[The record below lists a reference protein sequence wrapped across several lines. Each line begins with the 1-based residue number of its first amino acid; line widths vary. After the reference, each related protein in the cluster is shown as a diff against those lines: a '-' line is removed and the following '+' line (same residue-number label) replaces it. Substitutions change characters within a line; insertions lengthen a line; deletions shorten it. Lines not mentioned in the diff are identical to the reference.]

1 MMKVVALEEHF
12 VTDEVMH
19 LGRTVDQRWR
29 DDSAAMMQPGSD
41 VMARIRDLGDER
53 IRRMDDSG
61 VDVQV
66 LSLTAPGVQNLE
78 ASDARDA
85 AARVN
90 DLIASTV
97 AGRPDRFQGFATL
110 PTPDPAAAARELQ
123 RAVEQLGLQGAMI
136 FGRTRDRNADA
147 PEFEPIYEAAAAL
160 RVPLYLHPQIPDRP
174 VRDSYYSGLGDK
186 LDLNLAM
193 GGIGW
198 HYDTGLQLLR
208 LILSGT
214 FDRFP
219 DLQIIAGHWGEVI
232 LFYLE
237 RIDILSSAVKKLKRP
252 VADYFRSNVYVTPSG
267 IFSQRY
273 LRWAIDVVG
282 VDRIL
287 FSTDYPYVFQDK
299 NWARAFLDGS
309 PLSAEDQ
316 NKIAHGNWDRLRERR
331 S

>member
-1 MMKVVALEEHF
+1 MTIIALEEHLA
-12 VTDEVMH
+12 TDEVMR
-19 LGRTVDQRWR
+19 LGKSVDPRWR
-29 DDSAAMMQPGSD
+29 DDSAGMMQPGSP
-41 VMARIRDLGDER
+41 MATRLGDLGDER
-53 IRRMDDSG
+53 IRLMDESG

-66 LSLTAPGVQNLE
+66 LSLTAPGVQNLGPAE
-78 ASDARDA
+78 AGDA
-85 AARVN
+85 ASRVN

-97 AGRPDRFQGFATL
+97 AARPDRFQGFATL
-110 PTPDPAAAARELQ
+110 PTPDPAAAARELE
-123 RAVEQLGLQGAMI
+123 RAVGQLGLEGAMI

-147 PEFEPIYEAAAAL
+147 PEFAPIYEAATAL

-174 VRDSYYSGLGDK
+174 VRDSYYSGLGDE

-198 HYDTGLQLLR
+198 HYGTGLQLLR

-219 DLQIIAGHWGEVI
+219 DLQIIAGHWGEVV

-237 RIDILSSAVKKLKRP
+237 RIDILSSSAKKLKRP

-273 LRWAIDVVG
+273 LRWAIEVVG
-282 VDRIL
+282 IDRIL
-287 FSTDYPYVFQDK
+287 FSTDYPYVYQDK
-299 NWARAFLDGS
+299 NWARTFLDESG
-309 PLSAEDQ
+309 LSVEDRT
-316 NKIAHGNWDRLRERR
+316 KIAHGNWDRLRERR

>member
-1 MMKVVALEEHF
+1 MKVAALEEHF
-12 VTDEVMH
+12 VTDEVMR
-19 LGRTVDQRWR
+19 LGKSVDPRWR
-29 DDSAAMMQPGSD
+29 DDSTSFMQPGSD
-41 VMARIRDLGDER
+41 MRTRIRDLGDER
-53 IRRMDDSG
+53 IRLMDESG

-66 LSLTAPGVQNLE
+66 LSLTAPGVQNLD
-78 ASDARDA
+78 AADARDA
-85 AARVN
+85 APRVN

-110 PTPDPAAAARELQ
+110 PTPDPTAAARELE
-123 RAVEQLGLQGAMI
+123 RAVEQLGLQGAMM

-147 PEFEPIYEAAAAL
+147 PEFAPIYEAAASL

-174 VRDSYYSGLGDK
+174 VRDSYYSGLSDE

-219 DLQIIAGHWGEVI
+219 DLQVIAGHWGEVV

-237 RIDILSSAVKKLKRP
+237 RIDILSSSAKKLKRP

-273 LRWAIDVVG
+273 LRWAVDVVG

-287 FSTDYPYVFQDK
+287 FSTDYPYVYQDE

-309 PLSAEDQ
+309 PLSAEDR
-316 NKIAHGNWDRLRERR
+316 NKIAHGNWERLCERR

>member
-1 MMKVVALEEHF
+1 MKIVALEEHF
-12 VTDEVMH
+12 VTDEVMR
-19 LGRTVDQRWR
+19 LGKAVDRRWR
-29 DDSAAMMQPGSD
+29 DDSAGIMPPESDMMTR
-41 VMARIRDLGDER
+41 VRDLGDER
-53 IRRMDDSG
+53 IRLMDESG

-78 ASDARDA
+78 AADARDA
-85 AARVN
+85 ASRVN

-110 PTPDPAAAARELQ
+110 PTPDPVAAARELE
-123 RAVEQLGLQGAMI
+123 RAVGQLDLQGAMI
-136 FGRTRDRNADA
+136 FGRTRDRNADS
-147 PEFEPIYEAAAAL
+147 PEFTPIYEAAAAL

-174 VRDSYYSGLGDK
+174 VRDSYYSGLDDG

-198 HYDTGLQLLR
+198 HYDAGLQILR

-219 DLQIIAGHWGEVI
+219 DLQVIAGHWGEVVA
-232 LFYLE
+232 FYLE
-237 RIDILSSAVKKLKRP
+237 RVNLLSSTAKKLERP

-273 LRWAIDVVG
+273 LSWALEVMG
-282 VDRIL
+282 ADRIL
-287 FSTDYPYVFQDK
+287 FSTDFPYIYEGK
-299 NWARAFLDGS
+299 GWARAFLDNS
-309 PLSAEDQ
+309 VLSAEDRD
-316 NKIAHGNWDRLRERR
+316 KIAHGNWDRLRARR
-331 S
+331 L

>member
-1 MMKVVALEEHF
+1 MKVVALEEHF
-12 VTDEVMH
+12 VTDKVMR
-19 LGRTVDQRWR
+19 LGKSVDPRWR
-29 DDSAAMMQPGSD
+29 DDSASFMQSGSD
-41 VMARIRDLGDER
+41 MMTRIYDLGDER
-53 IRRMDDSG
+53 IRLMDASG

-78 ASDARDA
+78 AADARDA
-85 AARVN
+85 ASRVN

-97 AGRPDRFQGFATL
+97 AGKSDRFQGFATL
-110 PTPDPAAAARELQ
+110 PTPDPAAAARELE

-219 DLQIIAGHWGEVI
+219 DLQIIAGHWGEVV

-237 RIDILSSAVKKLKRP
+237 RIDILSSAAKKLKRP
-252 VADYFRSNVYVTPSG
+252 VADYFRSNFYVTPSG

-299 NWARAFLDGS
+299 NWARAFLDES
-309 PLSAEDQ
+309 PLSAEDR